1 MQIDIDDVKK
11 DLDRLLVLLET
22 GQEEGIVIERQ
33 GKPVVKMI
41 RVNVPVNNQPVEKRI
56 GIAKGKL
63 RSPVDLDS
71 CNDEIAELFG
81 VKE

>member
-22 GQEEGIVIERQ
+22 GQEDGIVIERQ
-33 GKPVVKMI
+33 GKPVIKMV
-41 RVNVPVNNQPVEKRI
+41 RVNVPVHNSPVEKRF

-63 RSPVDLDS
+63 RPPVDLDS

-81 VKE
+81 VK

>member
-1 MQIDIDDVKK
+1 MMQIDMADLKK
-11 DLDRLLVLLET
+11 DLDNLLFLLET

-33 GKPVVKMI
+33 GKPVIKMV
-41 RVNVPVNNQPVEKRI
+41 RVNVQVNKQPVEKRI

-81 VKE
+81 VK